1 MTAPAIAPSGAFS
14 RDAWARNADL
24 YEKIRTMPFNRDL
37 AAGTLRRD
45 RFQQYIIQDGHYLIA
60 YARALAVAGAKAD
73 TTDGIIQFSAGAQTA
88 LLVERALHETYYAR
102 FGVDQATFERTPLS
116 PTCDHYCSFLV
127 SLAYADPYPVVLA
140 GILPCFWVY
149 AEIGKDI
156 LANAAPDNPYQDWID
171 TYAGQEFEDAVRA
184 AIAATDRAADQS
196 SDVIRARMHA
206 AYTRATVLEWMFWD
220 SAYRLEQWPV

>member
-14 RDAWARNADL
+14 RDAWDRNADL
-24 YEKIRTMPFNRDL
+24 YETIRTMPFNQDL
-37 AAGTLRRD
+37 AAGTLRQD

-60 YARALAVAGAKAD
+60 YARALAIAGAKAD
-73 TTDGIIQFSAGAQTA
+73 TPDGIIQFSAGAQTA
-88 LLVERALHETYYAR
+88 LLVEKALHETYYAR
-102 FGVDQATFERTPLS
+102 FGVDHATFERTPLS
-116 PTCDHYCSFLV
+116 PTCHHYCTFLV
-127 SLAYADPYPVVLA
+127 SLAYADPYPAVLA
-140 GILPCFWVY
+140 GLLPCFWVY

-196 SDVIRARMHA
+196 SDVVRARMHT
-206 AYTRATVLEWMFWD
+206 AYTRATELEWMFWD